1 MTWTMSSV
9 NFRVLQCFDSGLDSI
24 GGTGKKVVYWY
35 LAQKRHLIR
44 EKVPDNPAE
53 FLEALKGLFGQGA
66 GILERTIV
74 RELKKSFNITLSEG
88 LVEVLAL
95 IKQKDQSI
103 PFESANKH

>member
-1 MTWTMSSV
+1 ME
-9 NFRVLQCFDSGLDSI
+9 CFDSGLDSI
-24 GGTGKKVVYWY
+24 GGTSKKIVYWY

-74 RELKKSFNITLSEG
+74 RELKKSFNITLSED

-95 IKQKDQSI
+95 IKQRDQSLS
-103 PFESANKH
+103 FDSATRHVRGV